1 MKTTV
6 PVPKLLCRLCA
17 ALCAFAF
24 LFAWMPVMP
33 ARAESSAENAA
44 GVIQIVNG
52 EEETLYR
59 AVLLQIDGQTYGI
72 TLMPDNLTQDSEV
85 LFASVAGKY
94 YHPAE
99 VMNYDSNGR
108 WVGWTITDDYA
119 NETGRL
125 PQMGDAAEGDICDAV
140 YAVSAAEIS
149 GASGIQLGAVLDTDN
164 SILQIADAQG
174 QDIKYPAALLN
185 DNMEVVAVALSDT
198 TAVWLGTYQQQSTP
212 SSSGGSGG
220 SSSGTSSGSS
230 ASAPRPRTNS
240 GNKTPLYFA
249 VGIAVIA
256 VIAVAAVLFLK
267 NKKGGASAKK
277 TNNAAPHIDV
287 TPDDDKTA
295 FFPTEPTD
303 NITIKP
309 APVPQQQTLWLA
321 ATSGYMMG
329 RVYPMENHEIT
340 IGRSPTASVP
350 YEDNSVSKQHC
361 KLYKN
366 ASGQWMLMDCNS
378 RNGTYL
384 ERIGKL
390 SPMQPV
396 EVYPGDTFY
405 LGSQKHGFTI
415 KNN

>member
-6 PVPKLLCRLCA
+6 SVQKLLCRLCA

-24 LFAWMPVMP
+24 LFAWMPATP
-33 ARAESSAENAA
+33 ARAEDSAASAAAILKITNGTDEAYYPAVVLDLGGVASCFSFYPDKLQDTSKVEVTSLAGSKYHTVTEQGYSEEIGLVLWEIDDGFENDSVSLPEGNASKE
-44 GVIQIVNG
+44 GQNCI
-52 EEETLYR
+52 
-59 AVLLQIDGQTYGI
+59 LLFLNSDTSKLDI
-72 TLMPDNLTQDSEV
+72 TQDVILGEV
-85 LFASVAGKY
+85 Y
-94 YHPAE
+94 
-99 VMNYDSNGR
+99 N
-108 WVGWTITDDYA
+108 
-119 NETGRL
+119 
-125 PQMGDAAEGDICDAV
+125 QDARI
-140 YAVSAAEIS
+140 VSIS
-149 GASGIQLGAVLDTDN
+149 GVSGDSVY
-164 SILQIADAQG
+164 
-174 QDIKYPAALLN
+174 YPAALVDGGGN
-185 DNMEVVAVALSDT
+185 IVGVALSNT
-198 TAVWLGTYQQQSTP
+198 LAYIFKYTASTSP
-212 SSSGGSGG
+212 SSGGSGT
-220 SSSGTSSGSS
+220 SSSGSS
-230 ASAPRPRTNS
+230 ASAPRPRTDS

-256 VIAVAAVLFLK
+256 VIAVVAVLFLK
-267 NKKGGASAKK
+267 NKKGGTSAKK
-277 TNNAAPHIDV
+277 TNNTVPHIDV

>member
-6 PVPKLLCRLCA
+6 SVPKLLCRLCA

-33 ARAESSAENAA
+33 ARAASSAENAA
-44 GVIQIVNG
+44 GVARIGNG
-52 EEETLYR
+52 EEETFYR
-59 AVLLQIDGQTYGI
+59 AVLLQIDEQTYGI

-85 LFASVAGKY
+85 VFASVEGKY

-140 YAVSAAEIS
+140 FAVSTTEIS

-164 SILQIADAQG
+164 AILQIAGAQG
-174 QDIKYPAALLN
+174 QDMKYPAALLN

-198 TAVWLGTYQQQSTP
+198 TAIWLGTYQQQSTP
-212 SSSGGSGG
+212 GSSGGSGG
-220 SSSGTSSGSS
+220 SGTSSGSS
-230 ASAPRPRTNS
+230 SSAPRPRTNS

-256 VIAVAAVLFLK
+256 VIAVVAVLFLK
-267 NKKGGASAKK
+267 NKKGGTSAQKV
-277 TNNAAPHIDV
+277 NNTVPHIDV

-303 NITIKP
+303 NITIRP

-366 ASGQWMLMDCNS
+366 ASGQWMLMDCDS

>member
-6 PVPKLLCRLCA
+6 SVPKLLCRLCA
-17 ALCAFAF
+17 ALYAFAF
-24 LFAWMPVMP
+24 LFAWMPAMP
-33 ARAESSAENAA
+33 ARAASSAENAA
-44 GVIQIVNG
+44 GVARIVNG
-52 EEETLYR
+52 EEETFYR
-59 AVLLQIDGQTYGI
+59 AVLLQIDEQTYGI

-85 LFASVAGKY
+85 VFASVEGKY

-140 YAVSAAEIS
+140 YAVSTTEIS

-164 SILQIADAQG
+164 AILQIAGAQG
-174 QDIKYPAALLN
+174 QDMKYPAALLN

-198 TAVWLGTYQQQSTP
+198 TAIWLGTYQQQSTP
-212 SSSGGSGG
+212 GSSGGSGT
-220 SSSGTSSGSS
+220 SSGTSS
-230 ASAPRPRTNS
+230 SAPRPRTNS

-249 VGIAVIA
+249 VGIAV
-256 VIAVAAVLFLK
+256 VAVAAVLFLK
-267 NKKGGASAKK
+267 NKKGGTSAKK
-277 TNNAAPHIDV
+277 GNNTAPHIDV

-295 FFPTEPTD
+295 FFPTEPTN
-303 NITIKP
+303 NITIRP

-321 ATSGYMMG
+321 ATSGYMIG

-366 ASGQWMLMDCNS
+366 ASGQWMLMDCDS

-396 EVYPGDTFY
+396 EIYPGDTFY
-405 LGSQKHGFTI
+405 LGSKKHGFTI

>member
-6 PVPKLLCRLCA
+6 SVPKLLCRLCA

-24 LFAWMPVMP
+24 LFAWMPVMS
-33 ARAESSAENAA
+33 ARAASSAENAA
-44 GVIQIVNG
+44 GVARIVKG
-52 EEETLYR
+52 EEETFYR
-59 AVLLQIDGQTYGI
+59 AVLLQIDEQTYGI

-85 LFASVAGKY
+85 VFASVEGKY

-140 YAVSAAEIS
+140 FAVSTTEIS

-164 SILQIADAQG
+164 AILQIAGAQG
-174 QDIKYPAALLN
+174 QDMKYPAALLN

-198 TAVWLGTYQQQSTP
+198 TAIWLGTYQQQSTP
-212 SSSGGSGG
+212 GSSGG
-220 SSSGTSSGSS
+220 SGTSSGSS
-230 ASAPRPRTNS
+230 SSAPRPRTNS

-256 VIAVAAVLFLK
+256 AIAVAAVLFLK
-267 NKKGGASAKK
+267 NKKGGTSAQKV
-277 TNNAAPHIDV
+277 NNTAPRIDV

-303 NITIKP
+303 NITIRP

-366 ASGQWMLMDCNS
+366 ASGQWMLMDCDS

>member
-1 MKTTV
+1 MKATV
-6 PVPKLLCRLCA
+6 SVQKLLCRLCA

-108 WVGWTITDDYA
+108 WVSWTITDDYA

-125 PQMGDAAEGDICDAV
+125 PQKGDAAEGDICDAV

-256 VIAVAAVLFLK
+256 VIAVAVVLFLK

-366 ASGQWMLMDCNS
+366 ASGQWMLMDCDS

>member
-108 WVGWTITDDYA
+108 WVSWTITDDYA

-125 PQMGDAAEGDICDAV
+125 PQKGDAAEGDICDAV

-256 VIAVAAVLFLK
+256 VIAVAVVLFLK

-309 APVPQQQTLWLA
+309 APVPQQTLWLA

>member
-6 PVPKLLCRLCA
+6 SVPKLLCRLCA

-24 LFAWMPVMP
+24 LFAWMPVIP
-33 ARAESSAENAA
+33 ARAASSAENAA
-44 GVIQIVNG
+44 GVARIVNG
-52 EEETLYR
+52 EEETFYR
-59 AVLLQIDGQTYGI
+59 AVLLQIDEQTYGI

-85 LFASVAGKY
+85 VFASVEGKY

-140 YAVSAAEIS
+140 YAVSTTEIS

-164 SILQIADAQG
+164 AILQIAGAQG
-174 QDIKYPAALLN
+174 QDMKYPAALLN

-198 TAVWLGTYQQQSTP
+198 TAIWLGTYQQQSTP
-212 SSSGGSGG
+212 GSSGG
-220 SSSGTSSGSS
+220 SGTSSGSS
-230 ASAPRPRTNS
+230 SSAPRPRTNS

-249 VGIAVIA
+249 VGIAVVA
-256 VIAVAAVLFLK
+256 VVAVLFLK

-287 TPDDDKTA
+287 TPDDDRTA
-295 FFPTEPTD
+295 FFPTKPTND
-303 NITIKP
+303 ITIRP

-366 ASGQWMLMDCNS
+366 ASGQWMLMDCDS

-396 EVYPGDTFY
+396 EIYPGDTFY
-405 LGSQKHGFTI
+405 LGSKKHGFTI

>member
-6 PVPKLLCRLCA
+6 SVPKLLCRLCA

-24 LFAWMPVMP
+24 LFAWMPVMS
-33 ARAESSAENAA
+33 ARAASSAENAA
-44 GVIQIVNG
+44 GVARIVNG
-52 EEETLYR
+52 EEETFYR
-59 AVLLQIDGQTYGI
+59 AVLLQIDEQTYGI

-85 LFASVAGKY
+85 VFASVEGKY

-140 YAVSAAEIS
+140 YAVSTTEIS

-164 SILQIADAQG
+164 AILQIAGAQG
-174 QDIKYPAALLN
+174 QDMKYPAALLN

-198 TAVWLGTYQQQSTP
+198 TAIWLGTYQQQSTP
-212 SSSGGSGG
+212 GSSGGSSG
-220 SSSGTSSGSS
+220 SGTSSGSS
-230 ASAPRPRTNS
+230 SSAPRPRTNS

-256 VIAVAAVLFLK
+256 VIAVVAVLFLK
-267 NKKGGASAKK
+267 NKKGGTSAKK
-277 TNNAAPHIDV
+277 TNNTVPHIDV

>member
-6 PVPKLLCRLCA
+6 PVQKLLCRLCA

-33 ARAESSAENAA
+33 ARAASSAENAA
-44 GVIQIVNG
+44 GVAKIVNG
-52 EEETLYR
+52 EEETFYR
-59 AVLLQIDGQTYGI
+59 AVLLQIDEQAYGI
-72 TLMPDNLTQDSEV
+72 TLMPDNITQDSEV
-85 LFASVAGKY
+85 LLASVEGKY

-99 VMNYDSNGR
+99 VKNYDSNGR
-108 WVGWTITDDYA
+108 WVCWTITDDYA
-119 NETGRL
+119 DETGRL
-125 PQMGDAAEGDICDAV
+125 PQKGDAAEGDICDAV
-140 YAVSAAEIS
+140 FAVSTAEIS

-164 SILQIADAQG
+164 SILQIAGAQG
-174 QDIKYPAALLN
+174 QDMKYPAALLN

-198 TAVWLGTYQQQSTP
+198 TAIWTGNYQQQSTP
-212 SSSGGSGG
+212 GSSGGSGG
-220 SSSGTSSGSS
+220 SGTSSSGSS

-249 VGIAVIA
+249 VGIAV
-256 VIAVAAVLFLK
+256 VAVAAVLFLK

-287 TPDDDKTA
+287 TPDDDRTA
-295 FFPTEPTD
+295 FFPTKPTD
-303 NITIKP
+303 DITIRP

-415 KNN
+415 KSN

>member
-6 PVPKLLCRLCA
+6 SVPKLLCRLCA

-24 LFAWMPVMP
+24 LFAWMPVMS
-33 ARAESSAENAA
+33 ARAASSAENAA
-44 GVIQIVNG
+44 GVARIVKG
-52 EEETLYR
+52 EEETFYR
-59 AVLLQIDGQTYGI
+59 AVLLQIDEQTYGI

-85 LFASVAGKY
+85 VFASVEGKY

-140 YAVSAAEIS
+140 FAVSTAEIS

-164 SILQIADAQG
+164 SILQIAGAQG
-174 QDIKYPAALLN
+174 QDMKYPAALLN

-198 TAVWLGTYQQQSTP
+198 TAIWTGNYQQQSTP
-212 SSSGGSGG
+212 GSSGGSGG
-220 SSSGTSSGSS
+220 SGTSSSGSS

-240 GNKTPLYFA
+240 SNKTPLYFA
-249 VGIAVIA
+249 VGIAV
-256 VIAVAAVLFLK
+256 VAVAAVLFLK

-287 TPDDDKTA
+287 TPDDDRTA
-295 FFPTEPTD
+295 FFPTKPTD
-303 NITIKP
+303 DITIRP

-366 ASGQWMLMDCNS
+366 ASGQWMLMDCDS

>member
-6 PVPKLLCRLCA
+6 SVPKLLCRLCA

-24 LFAWMPVMP
+24 LFAWMPVIS
-33 ARAESSAENAA
+33 ARAASSAENAA
-44 GVIQIVNG
+44 GVARIVNG
-52 EEETLYR
+52 EEETFYR
-59 AVLLQIDGQTYGI
+59 AVLLQIDEQTYGI

-85 LFASVAGKY
+85 VFASVEGKY

-99 VMNYDSNGR
+99 LMNYDSNGR

-140 YAVSAAEIS
+140 YAVSTTEIS

-164 SILQIADAQG
+164 AILQIAGAQG
-174 QDIKYPAALLN
+174 QDMKYPAALLN

-198 TAVWLGTYQQQSTP
+198 TAIWLGTYQQQSTP
-212 SSSGGSGG
+212 GSSGG
-220 SSSGTSSGSS
+220 SGTSSGSS
-230 ASAPRPRTNS
+230 SSAPRPRTNS

-267 NKKGGASAKK
+267 NKKGGTSAQKV
-277 TNNAAPHIDV
+277 NNTVPHIDV

>member
-6 PVPKLLCRLCA
+6 SVPKLLCRLCA

-24 LFAWMPVMP
+24 LFAWMPVMS
-33 ARAESSAENAA
+33 ARAASSAENAA
-44 GVIQIVNG
+44 GVARIVNG
-52 EEETLYR
+52 EEETFYR
-59 AVLLQIDGQTYGI
+59 AVLLQINEQTYGI

-85 LFASVAGKY
+85 VFASVEGKY

-140 YAVSAAEIS
+140 YAVSTTEIS

-164 SILQIADAQG
+164 AILQIAGAQG
-174 QDIKYPAALLN
+174 QDMKYPAALLN

-198 TAVWLGTYQQQSTP
+198 TAIWLGTYQQQSP
-212 SSSGGSGG
+212 PGSSGGASG
-220 SSSGTSSGSS
+220 SGTSSGSPS
-230 ASAPRPRTNS
+230 SAPRPRTNS

-267 NKKGGASAKK
+267 NKKGGTSAQKV
-277 TNNAAPHIDV
+277 NNTAPHIDV

-303 NITIKP
+303 NITIRP

>member
-6 PVPKLLCRLCA
+6 SVPKLLCRLCA

-24 LFAWMPVMP
+24 LFAWMPVIP
-33 ARAESSAENAA
+33 ARAASSAENAA
-44 GVIQIVNG
+44 GVARIVNG
-52 EEETLYR
+52 EEETFYR
-59 AVLLQIDGQTYGI
+59 AVLLQIDEQTYGI

-85 LFASVAGKY
+85 VFASVEGKY

-140 YAVSAAEIS
+140 YAVSTTEIS

-164 SILQIADAQG
+164 AILQIAGAQG
-174 QDIKYPAALLN
+174 QDMKYPAALLN

-198 TAVWLGTYQQQSTP
+198 TAIWLGTYQQQSTP
-212 SSSGGSGG
+212 GSSGG
-220 SSSGTSSGSS
+220 SGTSSGSS
-230 ASAPRPRTNS
+230 SSAPRPRTNS

-256 VIAVAAVLFLK
+256 AIAVAAILFLK
-267 NKKGGASAKK
+267 NKKGGTSAQKV
-277 TNNAAPHIDV
+277 NNTAPHIDV

-303 NITIKP
+303 NITIRP

>member
-6 PVPKLLCRLCA
+6 SVPKLLCRLCA

-24 LFAWMPVMP
+24 LFAWMPVMS
-33 ARAESSAENAA
+33 ARAASSAENAA
-44 GVIQIVNG
+44 SAAAILKITNGTEEAYYPAIVLDVEGAATCLSPWPEELQDTSKVEVGSFIG
-52 EEETLYR
+52 ENYHTVTEQGYSEKSGLLLWEIDDGFKNESFSLAKGCASKEGQNCTL
-59 AVLLQIDGQTYGI
+59 LFIDSDTSKLDI
-72 TLMPDNLTQDSEV
+72 TQDVILGEV
-85 LFASVAGKY
+85 Y
-94 YHPAE
+94 NEIPALI
-99 VMNYDSNGR
+99 Y
-108 WVGWTITDDYA
+108 
-119 NETGRL
+119 
-125 PQMGDAAEGDICDAV
+125 
-140 YAVSAAEIS
+140 IS
-149 GASGIQLGAVLDTDN
+149 GVSSDSVL
-164 SILQIADAQG
+164 
-174 QDIKYPAALLN
+174 YPAALVDGSGN
-185 DNMEVVAVALSDT
+185 IVGVALSKT
-198 TAVWLGTYQQQSTP
+198 SAYAFKYTASTAP
-212 SSSGGSGG
+212 SSGAS
-220 SSSGTSSGSS
+220 SSGSS
-230 ASAPRPRTNS
+230 SSAPRPRTNS

-256 VIAVAAVLFLK
+256 VSAVTAVLFLK
-267 NKKGGASAKK
+267 NKKGGTSAQKG
-277 TNNAAPHIDV
+277 NNTAPHIDV
-287 TPDDDKTA
+287 TPDDDRTA
-295 FFPTEPTD
+295 FFPTKPTND
-303 NITIKP
+303 ITIRP
-309 APVPQQQTLWLA
+309 APVPQQTLWLA

-366 ASGQWMLMDCNS
+366 ASGQWMLMDCDS

>member
-6 PVPKLLCRLCA
+6 SVPKLLCRLCA
-17 ALCAFAF
+17 ALCMFAF

-33 ARAESSAENAA
+33 ARAASSAENAA
-44 GVIQIVNG
+44 GVARIVNG
-52 EEETLYR
+52 EEETFYR
-59 AVLLQIDGQTYGI
+59 AVLLQIDEQTYGI

-85 LFASVAGKY
+85 VFASVEGKY

-140 YAVSAAEIS
+140 YAVSTTEIS

-164 SILQIADAQG
+164 AILQIAGAQG
-174 QDIKYPAALLN
+174 QDMKYPAALLN

-198 TAVWLGTYQQQSTP
+198 TAIWLGTYQQQSTP
-212 SSSGGSGG
+212 GSSGG
-220 SSSGTSSGSS
+220 SGTSSGSS
-230 ASAPRPRTNS
+230 SSAPRPRTNS

-256 VIAVAAVLFLK
+256 AIAVVAVLFLK
-267 NKKGGASAKK
+267 NKKGGTSAQKV
-277 TNNAAPHIDV
+277 NNTAPHIDV

-303 NITIKP
+303 NITIRP

-366 ASGQWMLMDCNS
+366 ASGQWMLMDCDS

>member
-1 MKTTV
+1 MKATV
-6 PVPKLLCRLCA
+6 SVPKLLCRLCA

-33 ARAESSAENAA
+33 ARAASSAENAA
-44 GVIQIVNG
+44 GVARIVKG
-52 EEETLYR
+52 EEETFYR
-59 AVLLQIDGQTYGI
+59 AVLLQIDEQTYGI

-85 LFASVAGKY
+85 VFASVEGKY

-140 YAVSAAEIS
+140 FAVSTTEIS

-164 SILQIADAQG
+164 AILQIAGAQG
-174 QDIKYPAALLN
+174 QDMKYPAALLN

-198 TAVWLGTYQQQSTP
+198 TAIWTGNYQQQSTP
-212 SSSGGSGG
+212 GSSGGSGG
-220 SSSGTSSGSS
+220 SGTSSSGSS

-240 GNKTPLYFA
+240 SNKTPLYFA
-249 VGIAVIA
+249 VGIAV
-256 VIAVAAVLFLK
+256 VAVAAVLFLK

-287 TPDDDKTA
+287 TPDDDRTA
-295 FFPTEPTD
+295 FFPTKPTD
-303 NITIKP
+303 DITIRP

>member
-1 MKTTV
+1 MKATV
-6 PVPKLLCRLCA
+6 SVQKLLCRLCA

-33 ARAESSAENAA
+33 ARAEDSAASAAAILKITNGTDEAYYPAVVLNLGGVASCFSSYPEKLQDTSEVEVMSVVGSKYHTVTEQGYSEENGLILWEIDDGFENDSVSLPEGYASKE
-44 GVIQIVNG
+44 GQNCI
-52 EEETLYR
+52 
-59 AVLLQIDGQTYGI
+59 LLFLNSDTSELDI
-72 TLMPDNLTQDSEV
+72 TQDVILGEV
-85 LFASVAGKY
+85 YNQNA
-94 YHPAE
+94 
-99 VMNYDSNGR
+99 R
-108 WVGWTITDDYA
+108 I
-119 NETGRL
+119 
-125 PQMGDAAEGDICDAV
+125 
-140 YAVSAAEIS
+140 VSIS
-149 GASGIQLGAVLDTDN
+149 GV
-164 SILQIADAQG
+164 QG
-174 QDIKYPAALLN
+174 DSVYYPAALVDGGGN
-185 DNMEVVAVALSDT
+185 IIGVALSNT
-198 TAVWLGTYQQQSTP
+198 LAYVFKYTASTSP
-212 SSSGGSGG
+212 SSSGS
-220 SSSGTSSGSS
+220 SSGSS
-230 ASAPRPRTNS
+230 SSAPRPRTNS

-256 VIAVAAVLFLK
+256 VIAVAVVLFLK

-309 APVPQQQTLWLA
+309 APVPQQTLWLA

>member
-6 PVPKLLCRLCA
+6 SVPKLLCRLCA

-33 ARAESSAENAA
+33 ARAASSAENAA
-44 GVIQIVNG
+44 GVARIGNG
-52 EEETLYR
+52 EEETFYR
-59 AVLLQIDGQTYGI
+59 AVLLQIDEQTYGI

-85 LFASVAGKY
+85 VFASVEGKY

-140 YAVSAAEIS
+140 YAVSTTEIS

-164 SILQIADAQG
+164 AILQIAGAQG

-198 TAVWLGTYQQQSTP
+198 TAIWLGTYQQQSTP
-212 SSSGGSGG
+212 GSSGGSGGSGG
-220 SSSGTSSGSS
+220 SSSGTSS
-230 ASAPRPRTNS
+230 SAPRPRTNS

-256 VIAVAAVLFLK
+256 AIAVAAILFLK
-267 NKKGGASAKK
+267 NKKGGTSAQKV
-277 TNNAAPHIDV
+277 NNTVPHIDV

-295 FFPTEPTD
+295 FFPTD
-303 NITIKP
+303 NITIRP

>member
-1 MKTTV
+1 MKATV
-6 PVPKLLCRLCA
+6 SVQKLLRRLCA
-17 ALCAFAF
+17 ALCSFAF
-24 LFAWMPVMP
+24 LFAWMPVMS
-33 ARAESSAENAA
+33 ARAGSSAESAT

-59 AVLLQIDGQTYGI
+59 AVLLQIDGQAYGI

-85 LFASVAGKY
+85 LFASVEGKY

-108 WVGWTITDDYA
+108 WVGWTITDNYA

-140 YAVSAAEIS
+140 YAVSTTEIS
-149 GASGIQLGAVLDTDN
+149 GASGIQLGAVLDMDN
-164 SILQIADAQG
+164 AILQIADAQG

-212 SSSGGSGG
+212 SSSGGS
-220 SSSGTSSGSS
+220 SSSSSSSGSS
-230 ASAPRPRTNS
+230 SSAPRPRTNS
-240 GNKTPLYFA
+240 DNKTSVEPLYLV

-256 VIAVAAVLFLK
+256 IIAVLFLK
-267 NKKGGASAKK
+267 KKKGSTSSKAINN
-277 TNNAAPHIDV
+277 TNTHIDV
-287 TPDDDKTA
+287 APDDNTTA
-295 FFPTEPTD
+295 FFPTD
-303 NITIKP
+303 NVT
-309 APVPQQQTLWLA
+309 APIPPQQTLWLA

-329 RVYPMENHEIT
+329 RVYPMENNEIT

-378 RNGTYL
+378 RNGTYM

-396 EVYPGDTFY
+396 EIYPGDTFY
-405 LGSQKHGFTI
+405 LGSKKHGFTI

>member
-6 PVPKLLCRLCA
+6 SVPKLLCRLCA

-24 LFAWMPVMP
+24 LFAWMPVMS
-33 ARAESSAENAA
+33 ARAASSAENAA
-44 GVIQIVNG
+44 GVARIVKG
-52 EEETLYR
+52 EEETFYR
-59 AVLLQIDGQTYGI
+59 AVLLQIDEQTYGI

-85 LFASVAGKY
+85 VFASVEGKY

-140 YAVSAAEIS
+140 FAVSTTEIS

-164 SILQIADAQG
+164 AILQIAGAQG
-174 QDIKYPAALLN
+174 QDMKYPAALLN

-198 TAVWLGTYQQQSTP
+198 TAIWLGTYQQQSTP
-212 SSSGGSGG
+212 GSSGG
-220 SSSGTSSGSS
+220 SGTSSGSS
-230 ASAPRPRTNS
+230 SSAPRPRTNS

-256 VIAVAAVLFLK
+256 AIAVVAVLFLK
-267 NKKGGASAKK
+267 NKKGGTSAQKV
-277 TNNAAPHIDV
+277 NNTAPRIDV

-303 NITIKP
+303 NITIRP

-366 ASGQWMLMDCNS
+366 ASGQWMLMDCDS

>member
-6 PVPKLLCRLCA
+6 SVPKLLCRLCA
-17 ALCAFAF
+17 VLYAFAF
-24 LFAWMPVMP
+24 LFAWMPAMP
-33 ARAESSAENAA
+33 ARAASSAENAA
-44 GVIQIVNG
+44 GVARIVNG
-52 EEETLYR
+52 EEETFYR
-59 AVLLQIDGQTYGI
+59 AVLLQIDEQTYGI

-85 LFASVAGKY
+85 VFASVEGKY

-140 YAVSAAEIS
+140 YAVSTTEIS

-164 SILQIADAQG
+164 AILQIAGAQG
-174 QDIKYPAALLN
+174 QDMKYPAALLN

-198 TAVWLGTYQQQSTP
+198 TAIWLGTYQQQSTP
-212 SSSGGSGG
+212 GSSGGSGT
-220 SSSGTSSGSS
+220 SSGTSS
-230 ASAPRPRTNS
+230 SAPRPRTNS

-249 VGIAVIA
+249 VGIAV
-256 VIAVAAVLFLK
+256 VAVAAVLFLK
-267 NKKGGASAKK
+267 NKKGGTSAKK
-277 TNNAAPHIDV
+277 GNNTAPHIDV

-295 FFPTEPTD
+295 FFPTEPTN
-303 NITIKP
+303 NITIRP

-321 ATSGYMMG
+321 ATSGYMIG

-366 ASGQWMLMDCNS
+366 ASGQWMLMDCDS